1 MASLRD
7 PILLL
12 HLFIRQM
19 LTAAFRV
26 TQLQYITSKSQMMS
40 KLQDILPIW
49 PYVSPSSLTPYE
61 MSNNEVVT
69 TVDQS
74 GMERIGEG
82 TTITT
87 AITKAGI
94 IDLPEE
100 ILLLIFSMT
109 SPYRD
114 YKCIMLVCHQ
124 WNNIMAG
131 RSPYNEVTSSIRVWY
146 VLKFT
151 IKRVFQP
158 EQDLKRSSGV
168 VSDPKSHQFN
178 SASILEH
185 YYNVS
190 E

>member
-1 MASLRD
+1 MASWRD

-19 LTAAFRV
+19 LAAAFRV
-26 TQLQYITSKSQMMS
+26 TQLQYITSKSPDGVKALGYTS
-40 KLQDILPIW
+40 KLAI
-49 PYVSPSSLTPYE
+49 VSPSSLTPYE

-74 GMERIGEG
+74 GMERTGEG

-131 RSPYNEVTSSIRVWY
+131 RSPYNEVITLLRVWY

-151 IKRVFQP
+151 IKQSS
-158 EQDLKRSSGV
+158 DRSRT
-168 VSDPKSHQFN
+168 
-178 SASILEH
+178 
-185 YYNVS
+185 
-190 E
+190 